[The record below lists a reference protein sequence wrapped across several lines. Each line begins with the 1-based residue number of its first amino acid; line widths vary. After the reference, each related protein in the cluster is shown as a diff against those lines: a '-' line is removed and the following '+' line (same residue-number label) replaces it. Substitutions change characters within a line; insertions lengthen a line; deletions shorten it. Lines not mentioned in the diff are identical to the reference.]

1 MNVAELLVNN
11 AKQKK
16 LTSALIS
23 HLSWD
28 VKFTPSKLNIA
39 KKKKN
44 QHIKKGRHSL
54 HVTEISKSSQWD
66 MKCSTIEN
74 KKINPF
80 F

>member
-39 KKKKN
+39 KKKKK
-44 QHIKKGRHSL
+44 ISTLRREDIHS
-54 HVTEISKSSQWD
+54 
-66 MKCSTIEN
+66 M
-74 KKINPF
+74 
-80 F
+80 